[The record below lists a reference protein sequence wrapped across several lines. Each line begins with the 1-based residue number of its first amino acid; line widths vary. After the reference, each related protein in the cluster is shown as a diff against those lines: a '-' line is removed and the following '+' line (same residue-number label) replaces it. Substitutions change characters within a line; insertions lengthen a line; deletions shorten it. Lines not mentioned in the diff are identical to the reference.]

1 MLSGVFLTV
10 INKKDK
16 KSAIEKPIGN
26 YFIVNYLIGTI
37 LTWLI
42 KKRVFNSHEKNQ
54 LMGSPFESN
63 IGSS

>member
-37 LTWLI
+37 LTWLL
-42 KKRVFNSHEKNQ
+42 KNEFFNSHEKNQ
-54 LMGSPFESN
+54 FMGSPFESN